1 MSKESVY
8 CVNAGTWHLDS
19 LDTQMCDKLKE
30 KLTWPPDLTVR
41 KVLLIYYAVRVIYWH
56 CKSNCKSVQSSPSP
70 LYFGET
76 LRGCWLTACIL
87 KQHASYS
94 MAFLS
99 RALNQLN
106 TYGRFWTDS
115 SIIYHQNPKWRDI
128 FWNYSVWRVFSFNL
142 SPMIIQYVLCIVI
155 CFIISIYINMREWQR
170 EVTVLTLHSLCRT
183 SRPSCLLTP
192 DWMKQ
197 NGDSHW
203 ELQFS
208 SGSMIGT
215 SPSTI
220 TKTSC

>member
-1 MSKESVY
+1 M
-8 CVNAGTWHLDS
+8 CMWHLDS

-30 KLTWPPDLTVR
+30 KLTWPAELTIR
-41 KVLLIYYAVRVIYWH
+41 KVLLIYCAVRVIYWH
-56 CKSNCKSVQSSPSP
+56 CKSDCKSGQSCSPSP
-70 LYFGET
+70 LYSGET
-76 LRGCWLTACIL
+76 LRVCWVAACIL
-87 KQHASYS
+87 KQHEAYS

-106 TYGRFWTDS
+106 TCGRFWTL
-115 SIIYHQNPKWRDI
+115 SIIYHQNQGWRDI
-128 FWNYSVWRVFSFNL
+128 FWKYSVLSFFSFNF
-142 SPMIIQYVLCIVI
+142 SPMIIQYVLGIVI
-155 CFIISIYINMREWQR
+155 FFIISIFINMREWQR
-170 EVTVLTLHSLCRT
+170 EVTVLRLHSLCRT
-183 SRPSCLLTP
+183 SRLSCLLTP